1 MAKKHKKTH
10 CVHTSSKKGSKKI
23 ACFPTKAK
31 AKAAAKRRRAKGLK
45 AAVKTRARKK

>member
-1 MAKKHKKTH
+1 MAKKARTH
-10 CVHTSSKKGSKKI
+10 CVHAGSKKGSKKI

-45 AAVKTRARKK
+45 AAVKSRVRK